1 MSQQRP
7 QRRNYLPQKGAQSRF
22 VVTLLLIIFLVSVI
36 TFCNLW
42 VIGNWVVAAADLGTQ
57 IQFSDVFEKIRDL
70 VWWRVGL
77 IILVNL
83 IIVGII
89 GIFYSHQFAGP
100 SYKLEKCVREIAQG
114 DLSFKIFLRTNDAMH
129 NVADRLHA
137 DGLFLLGFPLH
148 PQDKPEKPDPEVLYR
163 ATSPTLFIQGTRD
176 RRCDHDA
183 LRRALRRVGAPI
195 ELYDVAEADSNFH
208 VPKKS
213 GRTDEQ
219 VQAEVLGVLSK
230 WIGKR
235 LE

>member
-129 NVADRLHA
+129 NVADSLNRMI
-137 DGLFLLGFPLH
+137 DN
-148 PQDKPEKPDPEVLYR
+148 YR
-163 ATSPTLFIQGTRD
+163 AVIAKAKELNLQCKDTMDRVKVEDDESEQALMALKGIQGELED
-176 RRCDHDA
+176 LLAGFKLKSSDA
-183 LRRALRRVGAPI
+183 GGFTRVGPGDPA
-195 ELYDVAEADSNFH
+195 AD
-208 VPKKS
+208 
-213 GRTDEQ
+213 D
-219 VQAEVLGVLSK
+219 
-230 WIGKR
+230 
-235 LE
+235 